1 MFNVSNNIIS
11 MTEGDWGIKLPITVS
26 GTTFAANDELR
37 FTVGEVAKTYTNIQ
51 NNTIDFEL
59 TDSETELLPVGVYAY
74 SLDWYQDGAFMCNII
89 PSGLFKVVDK
99 A

>member
-1 MFNVSNNIIS
+1 M
-11 MTEGDWGIKLPITVS
+11 
-26 GTTFAANDELR
+26 
-37 FTVGEVAKTYTNIQ
+37 GEVAKTYTNIQ